1 MALLNCRDCQSQV
14 PLLGCNRGKARPSL
28 SELLEDGT
36 GDALALSL
44 NLLRTQGLREA
55 QQILG
60 SYKN

>member
-1 MALLNCRDCQSQV
+1 MLWYDHEETRHT
-14 PLLGCNRGKARPSL
+14 L
-28 SELLEDGT
+28 SELLEDST
-36 GDALALSL
+36 GSALAFSL